1 MVDLC
6 MKKAYDTVL
15 VSVVLFSDEDIITA
29 SPAKGLLS
37 YEEASADQELDIFG
51 IFYDK

>member
-1 MVDLC
+1 

-29 SPAKGLLS
+29 SSAKGLLD
-37 YEEASADQELDIFG
+37 YEKAAADPEFDILDL
-51 IFYDK
+51 FYKD